1 MAEGIDRPVMEG
13 ANRSAS
19 ALMGDLL
26 RQVPDL
32 FRKEL
37 MLLRAEMGEKANHVC
52 AALGM
57 IAAGLVVAI
66 VALNVL
72 AAALVV
78 AATEAGMEAG
88 WAALIVGAGL
98 AVIALVLALKGRNDL
113 RAGSLA
119 PERTTR
125 AIEKDAALVKEKVT

>member
-13 ANRSAS
+13 SNRSAT

-37 MLLRAEMGEKANHVC
+37 QLLRAEMGEKANQVC

-57 IAAGLVVAI
+57 IAAALVVAI

-78 AATEAGMEAG
+78 AVTEVGIEAG

-98 AVIALVLALKGRNDL
+98 ALIALALALKGRNDL
-113 RAGSLA
+113 RASSLA

-125 AIEKDAALVKEKVT
+125 AIEKDAAMVKEKVT